1 MSLPHGSFM
10 IYGKKNFLKPSKME
24 MGFGLLFKI
33 DPSCLERHMN
43 ERRALEDM
51 DDDPSSALL
60 EDQLVLSR

>member
-10 IYGKKNFLKPSKME
+10 IYGKKNFLKPSRME

-43 ERRALEDM
+43 ERMPLEDM
-51 DDDPSSALL
+51 DDPGSAILK
-60 EDQLVLSR
+60 D